1 MIKELLHAYGSTQRR
16 EFAHDRL
23 STLGSSAQGR
33 CIRQTAY
40 VVLGVVPDEGFI
52 DSWGAALRGTVME
65 DHYWVP
71 ALRSALEPPAELLF
85 AGEDQVTMVDEEA
98 RLSATPDGLIVGL
111 ERDCLSSL
119 GIPDCAEP
127 DLPDEVPNSVLVECK
142 SIDPRVLLR
151 KAKPEHEFQVQMALG
166 LVRRC
171 TDYAPE
177 YAVISYINASFWDQV
192 TEFPV
197 RYSERVYQAGAERAH
212 AVFEATSALD
222 MPPEGKIAGGEECK
236 YCGYARQCGAAEVER
251 VPEGGVRLSQD
262 AAAELKGLRD
272 VERRIAGAIEDNVA
286 TKELAREAIKQFL
299 HSHGVRSHKGDG
311 WSVVWSTTKG
321 RVTLDKDA
329 LAETIDLTPFTKE
342 GEPSERLIVT

>member
-1 MIKELLHAYGSTQRR
+1 MIRELLHIWGSAQRR

-33 CIRQTAY
+33 CIRQTTY
-40 VVLGVVPDEGFI
+40 VVLGVSPDEGFI

-71 ALRSALEPPAELLF
+71 ALRASLEPPAELLF

-98 RLSATPDGLIVGL
+98 RLSATPDGLVVGL
-111 ERDCLSSL
+111 GRDCLASL
-119 GIPDCAEP
+119 GTPDCLA
-127 DLPDEVPNSVLVECK
+127 DSVLIECK
-142 SIDPRVLLR
+142 TADPRMLLR
-151 KAKPEHEFQVQMALG
+151 KQKPEHEFQVQMAMG

-177 YAVISYINASFWDQV
+177 YAVISYTNASFWDQV
-192 TEFPV
+192 VEFPV

-212 AVFEATSALD
+212 AVFEASDPLD
-222 MPPEGKIAGGEECK
+222 MPPEGKIAGGDECK
-236 YCGYARQCGAAEVER
+236 YCSHALQCGAGEVSR
-251 VPEGGVRLSQD
+251 VPEGGVRLSKD

-272 VERRIAGAIEDNVA
+272 AERKLAGAIEDN
-286 TKELAREAIKQFL
+286 TSTRELAREAIKQFL
-299 HSHGVRSHKGDG
+299 HAHGVRSHKGQG
-311 WSVVWSTTKG
+311 WSVTWSVSKG

-329 LAETIDLTPFTKE
+329 LADAIDLAPFTRE

>member
-1 MIKELLHAYGSTQRR
+1 MIKELLHAYGSAQRR

-33 CIRQTAY
+33 CIRQTTY
-40 VVLGVVPDEGFI
+40 VVLGVSPDEGFT
-52 DSWGAALRGTVME
+52 DSWGAALRGTMME
-65 DHYWVP
+65 DHFWAP
-71 ALRSALEPPAELLF
+71 ALRASLQPPAELLF

-98 RLSATPDGLIVGL
+98 RLSATPDGLVVGL
-111 ERDCLSSL
+111 GRDCLSGL
-119 GIPDCAEP
+119 GTPDCLA
-127 DLPDEVPNSVLVECK
+127 DSVLVECK
-142 SIDPRVLLR
+142 SIDPRALLR
-151 KAKPEHEFQVQMALG
+151 KQKPEHEFQVQMAMG

-197 RYSERVYQAGAERAH
+197 RYSERVYQAGAERAR
-212 AVFEATSALD
+212 AVFEATNALD

-236 YCGYARQCGAAEVER
+236 YCGYALQCGAGEVAR
-251 VPEGGVRLSQD
+251 VPPGSSPGEGGVRLSAD

-272 VERRIAGAIEDNVA
+272 AERKLAGAIEDNVA

-299 HSHGVRSHKGDG
+299 HAHGVRSHKGEG
-311 WSVVWSTTKG
+311 WSVTWSVTKG